1 MQKRQKEQKSK
12 KEEEEQRP
20 SGLKKAVH
28 LQDHIT
34 KVIQKTPSAEI
45 PKEISLF

>member
-1 MQKRQKEQKSK
+1 MN
-12 KEEEEQRP
+12 
-20 SGLKKAVH
+20 AVH
-28 LQDHIT
+28 LQDYIT